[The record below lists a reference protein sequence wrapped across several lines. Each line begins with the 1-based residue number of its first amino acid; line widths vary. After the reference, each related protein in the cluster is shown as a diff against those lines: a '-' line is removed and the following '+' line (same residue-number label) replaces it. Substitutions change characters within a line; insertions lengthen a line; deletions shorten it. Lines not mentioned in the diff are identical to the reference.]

1 MTRRAV
7 ILIGGGEYAR
17 VVADALRSKPDAFEL
32 IGFVDPSPERD
43 MASRLQA
50 PHLGDDTALVRYP
63 DALAV
68 LAFGS
73 LRPDSARCEA
83 VGRLTATVGGW
94 ATVVH
99 RDARVAPDVV
109 VGEGTVVL
117 AGAVVQVGARIGAH
131 CLINA
136 TACVGHDVT
145 IGDYALVSG
154 LVGGAASVGARS
166 LIGMG
171 ALIRD
176 HCTVGADAFAGMG
189 AIVVRDLALGTQVLP
204 RGIGIPGP
212 RQWKSS

>member
-83 VGRLTATVGGW
+83 VGRLTAAVGGW
-94 ATVVH
+94 GTVVR
-99 RDARVAPDVV
+99 RDARVAPDVGGG
-109 VGEGTVVL
+109 VGTGGL
-117 AGAVVQVGARIGAH
+117 AGAGADAGAGRGAH
-131 CLINA
+131 CLSNA
-136 TACVGHDVT
+136 T
-145 IGDYALVSG
+145 
-154 LVGGAASVGARS
+154 
-166 LIGMG
+166 
-171 ALIRD
+171 
-176 HCTVGADAFAGMG
+176 
-189 AIVVRDLALGTQVLP
+189 
-204 RGIGIPGP
+204 
-212 RQWKSS
+212 

>member
-1 MTRRAV
+1 MSRRAV

-17 VVADALRSKPDAFEL
+17 VVADAIRSNPDSFEL
-32 IGFVDPSPERD
+32 IGFVDPSPDGD

-73 LRPDSARCEA
+73 LRPTSARCETVA
-83 VGRLTATVGGW
+83 RLTSTVGGW

-99 RDARVAPDVV
+99 RDARVAPDVA
-109 VGEGTVVL
+109 VGEGTVVES
-117 AGAVVQVGARIGAH
+117 GAVVQVGARIGVH
-131 CLINA
+131 CVISA
-136 TACVGHDVT
+136 SAGVGHDVA
-145 IGDYALVSG
+145 IGDYAQVGG
-154 LVGGAASVGARS
+154 LVGGGASVGARAFVG
-166 LIGMG
+166 LG

-176 HCTVGADAFAGMG
+176 HCTVGADAFVGMG
-189 AIVVRDLALGTQVLP
+189 AIVVRNVASGTQVLP

-212 RQWKSS
+212 RQWKTA